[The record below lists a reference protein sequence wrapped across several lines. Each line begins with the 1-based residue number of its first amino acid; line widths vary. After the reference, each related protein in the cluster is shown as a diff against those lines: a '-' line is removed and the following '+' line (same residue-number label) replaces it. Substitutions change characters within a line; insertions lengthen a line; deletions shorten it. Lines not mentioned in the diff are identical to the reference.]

1 MSRLFRVLV
10 VAAVALGVAA
20 PSAAAVPNLGGLWKQ
35 VLETPTVDNPLT
47 GGDPCVDLG
56 GAVAPPGSL
65 SPLSPPIEC
74 TVTQGT
80 KIFVTAFTSECS
92 TLEVGTPFFGGN
104 PRELRACARAVDA
117 GITRTDVAL
126 DGRAVPVNE
135 VESGLL
141 RLNLPE
147 GNIFDAPAGPGPLSV
162 AHGWVAHLGQ
172 PLRPGEHE
180 ITIDIEGT
188 YLGEP
193 VDFTITTTII
203 VQPRG

>member
-35 VLETPTVDNPLT
+35 VLETPTPDNPFT

-56 GAVAPPGSL
+56 GAVAPFAGGTEFTCT
-65 SPLSPPIEC
+65 IE
-74 TVTQGT
+74 QGT
-80 KIFVTAFTSECS
+80 KVFVAAFTSECS
-92 TLEVGTPFFGGN
+92 TVEAAPFFGGN

-117 GITRTDVAL
+117 GITRVVVRL
-126 DGRAVPVNE
+126 DGKLVPVNE

-147 GNIFDAPAGPGPLSV
+147 DNILGAPAGPGPLSV
-162 AHGWVAHLGQ
+162 AHGWVAHLGH
-172 PLRPGEHE
+172 PLRPGVYE
-180 ITIDIEGT
+180 ITIHIEGT
-188 YLGEP
+188 YPGFPLP
-193 VDFTITTTII
+193 FDNTTTII
-203 VQPRG
+203 VEPRG